1 MTFKMKR
8 FVIPVLMIGLLAG
21 CSLLPSTSLTEPS
34 QEAIARRMEFA
45 NKEMQVRLQYSDWL
59 LASHPQ
65 QRMQERQRLAGA
77 TDLESRVSLAMVNTH
92 PSESVASRRA
102 GLDQLKAL
110 LPELGLDAQ
119 AFLRSWIALGEELLV
134 RDSRRDDQSQEV
146 KRLRQQIEQLSA
158 IDEQL
163 NQRKLNGEVSHD
175 SSGPRRNDRVF
186 RQEGVRA

>member
-77 TDLESRVSLAMVNTH
+77 TDIESRVSLAMVNTH

-163 NQRKLNGEVSHD
+163 NQRKLNG
-175 SSGPRRNDRVF
+175 GGQP
-186 RQEGVRA
+186 

>member
-65 QRMQERQRLAGA
+65 QRVQERQRLKGA
-77 TDLESRVSLAMVNTH
+77 DDLESRVSLAMVDSH
-92 PSESVASRRA
+92 PAESVANRTA
-102 GLDQLKAL
+102 GLARLKQM

-119 AFLRSWIALGEELLV
+119 AFLRSWIALGEQLLA
-134 RDSRRDDQSQEV
+134 RDSRRDDQSQEIQ
-146 KRLRQQIEQLSA
+146 RLRRQIEQLTA
-158 IDEQL
+158 IDDQL
-163 NQRKLNGEVSHD
+163 NQRKLNENREVI
-175 SSGPRRNDRVF
+175 P
-186 RQEGVRA
+186 

>member
-1 MTFKMKR
+1 MKR
-8 FVIPVLMIGLLAG
+8 FVIPVLMSLLSG
-21 CSLLPSTSLTEPS
+21 CSLLPSSSLTEPS
-34 QEAIARRMEFA
+34 DQALAKRLEFA

-65 QRMQERQRLAGA
+65 QRVQERQRLKGA

-92 PSESVASRRA
+92 PSEPVASRRA

-119 AFLRSWIALGEELLV
+119 AFLRSWIALGEELLA

-146 KRLRQQIEQLSA
+146 QRLRRQIEQLSV
-158 IDEQL
+158 IDEQM
-163 NQRKLNGEVSHD
+163 NQRKLNG
-175 SSGPRRNDRVF
+175 
-186 RQEGVRA
+186 RAKP